1 MLEKS
6 GPNSVLPHSVCN
18 REYKKQMKS
27 RFLVGFKQWL
37 LYPTSK
43 NILYVSHKNPKQA
56 RFAKHH
62 IKKHHIK
69 KLTTAGKRI
78 QRSLEN
84 CVALFWQYE
93 GIGKTS
99 ILSTKR
105 ADYNTCISST
115 YHE

>member
-1 MLEKS
+1 M
-6 GPNSVLPHSVCN
+6 PNSILPHSVCN
-18 REYKKQMKS
+18 REYKKQMK
-27 RFLVGFKQWL
+27 
-37 LYPTSK
+37 
-43 NILYVSHKNPKQA
+43 NPKQA
-56 RFAKHH
+56 RFA
-62 IKKHHIK
+62 KHHIK

>member
-1 MLEKS
+1 
-6 GPNSVLPHSVCN
+6 
-18 REYKKQMKS
+18 MKS

-37 LYPTSK
+37 LYPTRK

-56 RFAKHH
+56 CFAKY
-62 IKKHHIK
+62 HIK

-93 GIGKTS
+93 GIGKTR

-105 ADYNTCISST
+105 TDYNTCMSST
-115 YHE
+115 HHE